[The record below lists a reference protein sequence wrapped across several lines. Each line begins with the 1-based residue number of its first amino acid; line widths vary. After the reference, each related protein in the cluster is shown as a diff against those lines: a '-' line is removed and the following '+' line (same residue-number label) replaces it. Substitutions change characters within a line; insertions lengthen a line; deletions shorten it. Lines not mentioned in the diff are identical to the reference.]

1 MRIISGIYKNR
12 KINFKKLKSR
22 PTTDF
27 AKESLFNLL
36 NNHYDLSSI
45 YVLDLFSGSG
55 NISYEFISRG
65 CQHITAIDNN
75 VKCIEF
81 IKKIKAEL
89 QMKNLN
95 IKLKNINYYIK
106 KIEST
111 YDIIFADPPYHY
123 VQAHYM
129 NIIENIFNR
138 NLLKSSGMLI
148 IEHSKFVNFEKHPFF
163 LYQKKYGRVNFTFF
177 KNEQ

>member
-1 MRIISGIYKNR
+1 MRIISGTYKNR

-81 IKKIKAEL
+81 MKKIKAEL

-129 NIIENIFNR
+129 NIIENIRKSTKAYEDLREIDENPCFLCKSNR
-138 NLLKSSGMLI
+138 SLRKGKWRRTSSKI
-148 IEHSKFVNFEKHPFF
+148 C
-163 LYQKKYGRVNFTFF
+163 
-177 KNEQ
+177 